1 MDFLTFRPIYQERV
15 WGGRYLESK
24 LDRALPEGGR
34 IGESWELVDR
44 REAQSIAARGKW
56 LGKEL
61 RSILECA
68 PEELMG
74 PGYLGRHRFPLLVK
88 SLDCGERSSLQV
100 HPPAEVAAAL
110 GGEPKTELWYVR
122 DAADEVVVSVGFRS
136 EVSNGQFRKGLANG
150 TVENLVHQVGLGQG
164 DAMVVPSGRIHSCGA
179 GCLLLEIQENS
190 DTTFRVYDWGRVGL
204 DGRPRTLHLEEA
216 LQCIDYS
223 DVAPMPVRHSTQP
236 AVLADLEEFRVT
248 RHRLEGGGNGLEI
261 ASDQQPR
268 LLHLV
273 AGRLRET
280 ITGGDLWSGD
290 NALLPFGGSY
300 RFEAVGRGAT
310 VLLTENFV

>member
-15 WGGRYLESK
+15 WGGRNLESK
-24 LDRALPEGGR
+24 LDRALPEGSR
-34 IGESWELVDR
+34 TGESWELVDR
-44 REAQSIAARGKW
+44 REAQSIAARGEW
-56 LGKEL
+56 VGKEL

-74 PGYLGRHRFPLLVK
+74 PGYRGRRRFPLLVK
-88 SLDCGERSSLQV
+88 WLDCGERSSLQV
-100 HPPAEVAAAL
+100 HPPVEVAAAL
-110 GGEPKTELWYVR
+110 GGEPKTELWYVW

-136 EVSNGQFRKGLANG
+136 EVSEGDFRKGLANG
-150 TVENLVHQVGLGQG
+150 TVADLVHWVVIGRG
-164 DAMVVPSGRIHSCGA
+164 DTMVVPSGRIHSCGA

-204 DGRPRTLHLEEA
+204 DGRPRALHLEEA
-216 LQCIDYS
+216 LRCIDYS
-223 DVAPMPVRHSTQP
+223 DVAPMPVRHSTQT
-236 AVLADLEEFRVT
+236 AVLADLAEFQVT
-248 RHRLEGGGNGLEI
+248 RHRLECRRNGLEI
-261 ASDQQPR
+261 ASGQQPR

-273 AGRLRET
+273 AGRLRDT
-280 ITGGDLWSGD
+280 ITGGELRVGD

-310 VLLTENFV
+310 LLLTENFV